1 MQQLTFVEPGKLE
14 WWDVDEPRLAG
25 DREALVRPLAVATCD
40 LDSAIVRGT
49 APFEGPFA
57 FGHEAVAEVV
67 ETGDSAGAFEAGDLV
82 TVPFQISCGECTPCR
97 EGRTGNCTGVPRM
110 SMYGLGLLG
119 GDWGGFLSDTVRVPF
134 ADHML
139 VPFPDGVEPEAA
151 ASVSDNVSDAWR
163 TVGPFLAKW
172 PDAEVLV
179 VGGAGS
185 IGLYAA
191 GIATALG
198 SPRVDYVDYDENRLE
213 RAKRLGANAIEGR
226 YPDRLGPY
234 PVTVD
239 ASGDPAGLACAIRS
253 AAPDGVCTSIGIY
266 WAPETPVPLLEAYT
280 KGLTFH
286 TGRVHARP
294 VIPEVLS
301 LIASGRLRP
310 ELVTDSVVPWGDA
323 AEALADHGAKLV
335 ITRGRARTQ
344 PSG

>member
-14 WWDVDEPRLAG
+14 WWEVDDPRLAG

-40 LDSAIVRGT
+40 LDSLIVRGT
-49 APFEGPFA
+49 APFEGPFP

-67 ETGDSAGAFEAGDLV
+67 ETGDAAGGFEPGDLV
-82 TVPFQISCGECTPCR
+82 TVPFQISCGECAPCR
-97 EGRTGNCTGVPRM
+97 EGRTGNCTGVPRL
-110 SMYGLGLLG
+110 SMYGLGSLG

-139 VPFPDGVEPEAA
+139 VRFPDGVEPAAA
-151 ASVSDNVSDAWR
+151 ASVSDNISDGWR
-163 TVGPFLAKW
+163 TVGPFLAER
-172 PDAEVLV
+172 PEAEVLV

-185 IGLYAA
+185 IGLYSA
-191 GIATALG
+191 GIAAALG
-198 SPRVDYVDYDENRLE
+198 SPRVDYVDHDEDRLE
-213 RAKRLGANAIEGR
+213 RAKRLGANAIKG

-239 ASGDPAGLACAIRS
+239 ASADPGGLACAIRS
-253 AAPDGVCTSIGIY
+253 AGPDGVCTSIGIY
-266 WAPETPVPLLEAYT
+266 WVPETPVPLFEAYT

-294 VIPEVLS
+294 VIPEVLA
-301 LIASGRLRP
+301 LIASGRLHP
-310 ELVTDSVVPWGDA
+310 ELVTDRVVPWDDA
-323 AEALADHGAKLV
+323 AEALADHGSKTV
-335 ITRGRARTQ
+335 ITRRPGTQ